1 MATAATSAKR
11 PPEPLSSAEVAALM
25 AAPSRRSSA
34 GIRDR
39 ALLALGLRGGLRL
52 AELLDLEPR
61 DVDLDALT
69 VRVRHG
75 KGDKARV
82 VAIDT
87 ATAAFVAAWIERR
100 SQLIGRKRAPLL
112 CTYRKGHPSGRLDE
126 SQVRRTLRRYR
137 AKAGIEK
144 KVHPHGLRHTF
155 TVQAVR
161 DGIHLAALQ
170 LQLGHASLQTTTEYV
185 RGLDPVV
192 DLAPLRARDW
202 DPGTA
207 P

>member
-1 MATAATSAKR
+1 MSASASTKR
-11 PPEPLSSAEVAALM
+11 PPEPLTAVEVAALM

-39 ALLALGLRGGLRL
+39 ALLAIGLRCGLRL
-52 AELLDLEPR
+52 AELLDLEIR
-61 DVDLDALT
+61 DVDLDELT

-75 KGDKARV
+75 KGDKARA
-82 VAIDT
+82 VAMDA
-87 ATAAFVAAWIERR
+87 ATAAFISAWIERR
-100 SQLIGRKRAPLL
+100 AQLIGRRQAPLL
-112 CTYRKGHPSGRLDE
+112 CTYRKGHPPGRLDE
-126 SQVRRTLRRYR
+126 SQVRRTLRRYG
-137 AKAGIEK
+137 AKAGIER

-170 LQLGHASLQTTTEYV
+170 IQLGHADLGTTTVYV
-185 RGLDPVV
+185 RGLDPAV
-192 DLAPLRARDW
+192 DLAELRARDW
-202 DPGTA
+202 NPGTT